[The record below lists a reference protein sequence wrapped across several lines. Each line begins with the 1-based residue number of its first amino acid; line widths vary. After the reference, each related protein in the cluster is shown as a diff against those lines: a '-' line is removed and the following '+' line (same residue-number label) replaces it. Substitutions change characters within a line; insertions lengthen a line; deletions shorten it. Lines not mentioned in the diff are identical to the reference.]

1 MSKLEPDI
9 WIRQNG
15 DIYEYIYIY
24 VDDLVISARY
34 YKSLINAL
42 EKCISSRLRERDQF
56 NFTLD
61 VIYSMKVM
69 LFYALPHTNILTI
82 WSRHI

>member
-69 LFYALPHTNILTI
+69 LFYALPHTNIFTT
-82 WSRHI
+82 WSRPI

>member
-1 MSKLEPDI
+1 MCKLEPDI

-61 VIYSMKVM
+61 VIYYMKVM
-69 LFYALPHTNILTI
+69 LFYALPHTNIFTT
-82 WSRHI
+82 WSRPI